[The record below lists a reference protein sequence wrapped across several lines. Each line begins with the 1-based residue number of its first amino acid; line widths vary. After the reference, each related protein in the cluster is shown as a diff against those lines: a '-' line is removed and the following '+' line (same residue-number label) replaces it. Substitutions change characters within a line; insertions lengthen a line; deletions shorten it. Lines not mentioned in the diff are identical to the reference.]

1 MEKKSSSPKLV
12 KPKSSK
18 VGKRRRVAKRT
29 SGALSGAD
37 PLADFRLL
45 MGMIGGGDVFGP
57 DRRPPT
63 F

>member
-1 MEKKSSSPKLV
+1 MEKKSSSPKPE

-18 VGKRRRVAKRT
+18 VGKRRVAKRT
-29 SGALSGAD
+29 SGALSGTD

-45 MGMIGGGDVFGP
+45 MGMIGGGGDVFGP
-57 DRRPPT
+57 DRQSPT